1 MVTSASLLEQ
11 AAVACAAARKGVAL
25 TGAGISVESGIPPFR
40 GKGGLWEKIDP
51 MKYAHVA
58 AFENNPAEVWE
69 VLFLGI
75 THVLEK
81 AVPNAGHQGLQRLEE
96 MGVLQTVITQ
106 NVDGLHQQAGHRDV
120 IEFHGTHAF
129 LRCSACRQRLDWKA
143 VALDAI
149 PPRCACGG
157 VLRPD
162 VVLFGEMID
171 PHLLQRSQMLSA
183 GCDVMLVVGTS
194 ATVEPAASLPVIAKH
209 SGAFIIE
216 INPEPTPLT
225 HRISD
230 VTLLGSAGEIM
241 EKMAA
246 KVQALKAGFA
256 GSRKLKV

>member
-1 MVTSASLLEQ
+1 MTTSSSLMEQ
-11 AAVACAAARKGVAL
+11 AAVACAGARKGVAV

-58 AFENNPAEVWE
+58 AFESNPAEVWE

-75 THVLEK
+75 SDVLEK
-81 AVPNAGHQGLQRLEE
+81 AVPNAGHKGVQALEDL
-96 MGVLQTVITQ
+96 GVLQTVITQ
-106 NVDGLHQQAGHRDV
+106 NVDGLHQQAGNRDV

-129 LRCSACRQRLDWKA
+129 CRCSVCSQRIDWKA
-143 VALDAI
+143 VPLDDL
-149 PPRCACGG
+149 PPKCRCGG
-157 VLRPD
+157 LLRPD

-171 PHLLQRSQMLSA
+171 PGLLQRSQLLAA
-183 GCDVMLVVGTS
+183 GCDLMLVVGTS

-230 VTLLGSAGEIM
+230 VTLLGPAGEIM
-241 EKMAA
+241 AEMVERVK
-246 KVQALKAGFA
+246 
-256 GSRKLKV
+256 KLTVAES